1 MYINV
6 IGIKFVH
13 QFIHQL
19 QEKLFQVM
27 QSYTKLSCDNAQKLY
42 NEFLHIPQKTHKIST
57 FRPQKHH
64 LKIRTLF

>member
-1 MYINV
+1 MYVNV

-27 QSYTKLSCDNAQKLY
+27 QSYTELSCDIAQKSY
-42 NEFLHIPQKTHKIST
+42 DKFLHIPQKTHKIST
-57 FRPQKHH
+57 F
-64 LKIRTLF
+64 

>member
-1 MYINV
+1 MYVNV

-27 QSYTKLSCDNAQKLY
+27 QSYTELSCDIAQKSY
-42 NEFLHIPQKTHKIST
+42 DEFLHIPQKTHKIST
-57 FRPQKHH
+57 F
-64 LKIRTLF
+64 

>member
-1 MYINV
+1 MYVNV

-42 NEFLHIPQKTHKIST
+42 NKFLNNPQKTHKIST
-57 FRPQKHH
+57 FRPQNITGK
-64 LKIRTLF
+64 